1 MTPDGKDDEGLD
13 AYRAYAAPAPVASEA
28 EREGPA
34 VEERPAP
41 VTVPGWIVVLAL
53 VGLFAAMALCLN
65 LVSAYR
71 T

>member
-1 MTPDGKDDEGLD
+1 MTLDRKRNEVSD

-28 EREGPA
+28 EREGPE
-34 VEERPAP
+34 VQERPAP

-53 VGLFAAMALCLN
+53 VGVFMAIGLCLN